1 MARLLESLQGSER
14 GKSAK
19 NICELLA
26 K

>member
-1 MARLLESLQGSER
+1 MARLLESLQVSER